1 MSETPDTP
9 KTPVKPP
16 AKDPMKG
23 FRGVMAGTL
32 IMEAITVALALPVV
46 AKLGG
51 GITSFTGWTVIAL
64 AVVLIV
70 LCGMLK
76 HVWAVPVILL
86 LQLAIIGIGITQP
99 AIAIIGVIFLAAF
112 VWFLWLRRDV
122 ARRMAAGTL
131 PSQQQ
136 PQA

>member
-1 MSETPDTP
+1 MSEE
-9 KTPVKPP
+9 TPVKRP

-23 FRGVMAGTL
+23 FRGVLAGTL

-86 LQLAIIGIGITQP
+86 LQLAIIGIGVTQP
-99 AIAIIGVIFLAAF
+99 AIAIIGIIFLAAF
-112 VWFLWLRRDV
+112 LWFLWLRRDV

>member
-1 MSETPDTP
+1 MSENPETPA
-9 KTPVKPP
+9 TPVKPP

-86 LQLAIIGIGITQP
+86 LQLAIIAIGITQP
-99 AIAIIGVIFLAAF
+99 AIAIIGIIFLAAF

>member
-1 MSETPDTP
+1 MSETPETP
-9 KTPVKPP
+9 QPPVKPP

>member
-1 MSETPDTP
+1 MSETPAANEP
-9 KTPVKPP
+9 AKPP

-23 FRGVMAGTL
+23 FRGVLAGTL

-51 GITSFTGWTVIAL
+51 GITSFTGWTIIAL

-70 LCGMLK
+70 LCRMLK
-76 HVWAVPVILL
+76 HVWAVPVVLL
-86 LQLAIIGIGITQP
+86 LQLAIIGVGITQP
-99 AIAIIGVIFLAAF
+99 AIAIIGIIFLAAF
-112 VWFLWLRRDV
+112 LWFLWLRRDV

>member
-1 MSETPDTP
+1 MSDTP
-9 KTPVKPP
+9 EPAAAPRPP

-23 FRGVMAGTL
+23 FRGVLSGTL

-51 GITSFTGWTVIAL
+51 GVTSFTGWTVIAI
-64 AVVLIV
+64 AAALIV

-76 HVWAVPVILL
+76 HRWAVPVVLVLQVALIAMAFVLPAVAIL
-86 LQLAIIGIGITQP
+86 
-99 AIAIIGVIFLAAF
+99 GVLFLAAF
-112 VWFLWLRRDV
+112 LWFLWLRRDV

-131 PSQQQ
+131 ASQQ
-136 PQA
+136 PQS

>member
-1 MSETPDTP
+1 MSETTP
-9 KTPVKPP
+9 AKPP

-23 FRGVMAGTL
+23 FRGVLAGTL

-51 GITSFTGWTVIAL
+51 GLTSFTGWTVIAL
-64 AVVLIV
+64 AVVLVV

-86 LQLAIIGIGITQP
+86 LQLAIIATGIAQP
-99 AIAIIGVIFLAAF
+99 AIAIIGIIFLAAF
-112 VWFLWLRRDV
+112 LWFLWLRRDV

-136 PQA
+136 PQP

>member
-1 MSETPDTP
+1 MSENP
-9 KTPVKPP
+9 KPP

-23 FRGVMAGTL
+23 FRGVLAGTL

-51 GITSFTGWTVIAL
+51 GVTSFTGWTVIAL

-70 LCGMLK
+70 MCGLLK
-76 HVWAVPVILL
+76 HVWAVPVVLV
-86 LQLAIIGIGITQP
+86 LQLAIIATGIALP
-99 AIAIIGVIFLAAF
+99 AIAVLGVLFLAAF
-112 VWFLWLRRDV
+112 LWFLWLRRDV

-131 PSQQQ
+131 PSQQ
-136 PQA
+136 P

>member
-1 MSETPDTP
+1 MSENGTSEPAAA
-9 KTPVKPP
+9 VRP

-23 FRGVMAGTL
+23 FRGVLSGTL

-51 GITSFTGWTVIAL
+51 GVTSFTGWTVIAI
-64 AVVLIV
+64 AVALIV

-76 HVWAVPVILL
+76 HRWAVPVVLV
-86 LQLAIIGIGITQP
+86 LQLALIAMAFVLP
-99 AIAIIGVIFLAAF
+99 AIAILGVLFLAAF
-112 VWFLWLRRDV
+112 VWFLWMRREV

-131 PSQQQ
+131 ASQQ
-136 PQA
+136 PQP

>member
-1 MSETPDTP
+1 MSETPETP
-9 KTPVKPP
+9 DTPVKPP